1 MTAAP
6 DQPSRASPAAA
17 DERDLLARLRAG
29 DAAAFSALVA
39 RHGGALLRLATTFLK
54 DRAAAEEVV
63 QDAWLALL
71 EHVATFE
78 GRATLRTWLFQ
89 VVANRARTRLAREGR
104 SVPFSAFEAQGEGG
118 EPAVDPDRFDAAG
131 HWRSPPSAWAT
142 DDPERLAQ
150 AGETRALLEHAIA
163 ELPAAMRAVIVLRDV
178 DGLEADEI
186 CNVLGLS
193 VSNQRVLLHRART
206 RVRQALEQHLSGA
219 R

>member
-1 MTAAP
+1 M
-6 DQPSRASPAAA
+6 AA

-39 RHGGALLRLATTFLK
+39 RHAGALLRLATTFLK

-63 QDAWLALL
+63 QDAWLALF

-78 GRATLRTWLFQ
+78 GRASLRTWLFQ

-104 SVPFSAFEAQGEGG
+104 SVPFSAFEAQGDGG

-131 HWRSPPSAWAT
+131 HWRAPPPAWAT
-142 DDPERLAQ
+142 DDPERIAQ
-150 AGETRALLEHAIA
+150 AAETRALLERAIA
-163 ELPAAMRAVIVLRDV
+163 DLPEAMRAVIVLRDV

-186 CNVLGLS
+186 CNVLGIS

-206 RVRQALEQHLSGA
+206 RVRQALELHLAGA